1 LHVISFNQELPM
13 TDYLVADPGD
23 TLSSRPVSHIILTR
37 TVAVVLAVIIAF
49 MGLARA
55 ASAATAAE
63 HRDSFSAMLMKNGIE
78 AYSSASGR
86 GDQKAADALLDDDVL
101 FSAGDGAV
109 QRDEK
114 RDKSDAISAL
124 LQRQAQAMFDA
135 AERGDRAAL
144 GRYLDPA
151 SLLVDDD
158 GKVLTRRDVAGIAP
172 VVPAAGMSASDNLTQ
187 WVAHHSGN
195 VAVASFVDE
204 QLVHTAALGERG
216 QVLRPRY
223 LVVQTWVERGATWKL
238 IGSQAIALHR
248 DPPVAMLPVSAWDEY
263 TGSYSVAPGVTAV
276 LASDGDALTSSTNGA
291 KPVRYVPES
300 VDVFFSPGMVEGAL
314 RPHIFF
320 RRDET
325 GHISGYRSS
334 SGAVLARIDGVPT
347 STAVQ
352 PSAVKS
358 EVLPAQELVV
368 RRAGDVAVATFI
380 HERITQYY
388 GQVLHTRYR
397 STETWIKR
405 GQSWKMLALQSR
417 ALENDDA
424 APPLAVPE
432 MNDYVGTYVIGGD
445 DAVTI
450 TLQAGSLLA
459 MGKNGK
465 PVVLNPLARDFFV
478 PAGSPRTSIV
488 FQRDAS
494 GRVAGYLIRREG
506 RDLMFARSL

>member
-1 LHVISFNQELPM
+1 
-13 TDYLVADPGD
+13 
-23 TLSSRPVSHIILTR
+23 
-37 TVAVVLAVIIAF
+37 
-49 MGLARA
+49 
-55 ASAATAAE
+55 
-63 HRDSFSAMLMKNGIE
+63 MLMKNGIE